1 MKLFYLLRVEKVNIV
16 MRFIKIKL
24 KDKFL
29 MINLYDIQL
38 FEVGNNIGTLTMSSG
53 HQIVVEN
60 EDLEKLTEVLNRIL

>member
-1 MKLFYLLRVEKVNIV
+1 MERVNIV

-53 HQIVVEN
+53 YQIVVEN